1 MKYTVPV
8 FSSKPNTSLS
18 ESDFCKKRQRSL
30 SYFQI
35 GKFIVLF
42 YHIHSKKKITE
53 RKKMTKEKIKTIDGA
68 SLLKME
74 LPPITFTVES
84 FLPQDFHILAGTPKV
99 GKSWLLLSL
108 CLRVAKGENFWK
120 MPTKQGSVLYL
131 CLEDSVNRIQQ
142 RLLDLTEDAPDNL
155 HFATHS
161 ESLSGGV
168 TEQIEMF
175 IAEHS
180 DIVLIVIDTL
190 QKIRDGS
197 GEGNVYAADY
207 KDIGM
212 LKEIADKY
220 SVTILAVQH
229 LRKQPSSD
237 QHLMVSGSTGLIGA
251 ADGSYILKKDD
262 PLDTKAKLYIRGRDI
277 EEKIF
282 YLEFSKDSCEWE
294 LISSDT
300 PEDENFKNDNVI
312 NMLIEFMNKEIS
324 FQGTASELAEKI
336 GAGIKP
342 NVISRK
348 LKRYEKELE
357 EMGIEFLK
365 FRTGEKRE
373 ILLTYTPKNSNDDM
387 TIKNLE

>member
-1 MKYTVPV
+1 
-8 FSSKPNTSLS
+8 
-18 ESDFCKKRQRSL
+18 
-30 SYFQI
+30 
-35 GKFIVLF
+35 
-42 YHIHSKKKITE
+42 
-53 RKKMTKEKIKTIDGA
+53 MTKEKIKTIDG
-68 SLLKME
+68 STLLEME
-74 LPPITFTVES
+74 LPPIKFAVEN
-84 FLPQDFHILAGTPKV
+84 FLPQGFHILAGTPKV

-108 CLRVAKGENFWK
+108 CLQVSKGNSFWNL
-120 MPTKQGSVLYL
+120 PTKQGSVLYL

-142 RLLDLTEDAPDNL
+142 RLLDLTENAPENL
-155 HFATHS
+155 HFATYA

-180 DIVLIVIDTL
+180 DTVMIVIDTL
-190 QKIRDGS
+190 QKIRDGAS
-197 GEGNVYAADY
+197 EGSVYAADY

-212 LKEIADKY
+212 LKAIADKF

-229 LRKQPSSD
+229 LRKQPNSD
-237 QHLMVSGSTGLIGA
+237 PHLMVSGSTGLIGA

-282 YLEFSKDSCEWE
+282 SLEFNKDSCEWE
-294 LISSDT
+294 YISSDT
-300 PEDENFKNDNVI
+300 PDEENFKNDTAI
-312 NMLIEFMNKEIS
+312 ISLIEFIQKENS

-336 GAGIKP
+336 GQGIKP

-373 ILLTYTPKNSNDDM
+373 LLLTYTPKISNDDM
-387 TIKNLE
+387 TVKLKSSANPFTDWIYAMTELFKNTVRKNIVISSSVKPIPKSSPPNSKNLRGL

>member
-1 MKYTVPV
+1 
-8 FSSKPNTSLS
+8 
-18 ESDFCKKRQRSL
+18 
-30 SYFQI
+30 
-35 GKFIVLF
+35 
-42 YHIHSKKKITE
+42 
-53 RKKMTKEKIKTIDGA
+53 MTKEKIKTIDG
-68 SLLKME
+68 STLMEME
-74 LPPITFTVES
+74 LPPIKFAVEN
-84 FLPQDFHILAGTPKV
+84 FLPQGFHILAGTPKV

-108 CLRVAKGENFWK
+108 CLQVSKGEPFWNL
-120 MPTKQGSVLYL
+120 PTKQGSVLYL

-142 RLLDLTEDAPDNL
+142 RLFDLTENAPEIL
-155 HFATHS
+155 HFATHA

-180 DIVLIVIDTL
+180 DTVLIVIDTL
-190 QKIRDGS
+190 QKIRDGA
-197 GEGNVYAADY
+197 GEGSVYAADY

-229 LRKQPSSD
+229 LRKQPNSD
-237 QHLMVSGSTGLIGA
+237 PHLMVSGSTGLIGA

-277 EEKIF
+277 KEKIF
-282 YLEFSKDSCEWE
+282 SLEFNKDSCEWE
-294 LISSDT
+294 YISSDT
-300 PEDENFKNDNVI
+300 PDEENFKNDTAI
-312 NMLIEFMNKEIS
+312 ISLIEFIQKGNS

-336 GAGIKP
+336 GQGIKP
-342 NVISRK
+342 NMISRK
-348 LKRYEKELE
+348 LKRYEEELE

-373 ILLTYTPKNSNDDM
+373 LLLTYTPKISNDDM
-387 TIKNLE
+387 TVKNSA